1 MLTLEKKTNLKGNTS
16 KFEKSVYNK
25 FRPLRVVLIITTIMS
40 LFICKPSWCYD
51 KGTEMVGDN
60 CQTDVDGVTYN
71 VLDIQ
76 YANPL
81 YIFVLQIV
89 TELVILIFYVIKMS
103 HVTNRDEK
111 EIILWSKCILF
122 VCTAASGFLYAFG
135 NSFPLH
141 SILFIIFLGVHK

>member
-1 MLTLEKKTNLKGNTS
+1 
-16 KFEKSVYNK
+16 
-25 FRPLRVVLIITTIMS
+25 
-40 LFICKPSWCYD
+40 
-51 KGTEMVGDN
+51 MVGDN
-60 CQTDVDGVTYN
+60 CETDVDGVEYN
-71 VLDIQ
+71 VLNIQ
-76 YANPL
+76 YANPI
-81 YIFVLQIV
+81 YIFILQIV